1 MNLPSPPP
9 DLRIPITLLT
19 GFLGAGKT
27 TLLNALL
34 HAKDGP
40 KVSVIVNEF
49 GEAGLDHDLI
59 AAIDEEVVLMQS
71 GCLCC
76 SMRGDLARTLQD
88 LQNRKDL
95 GHITFDRIVI
105 ETTGLADPAPIL
117 QTILVD
123 RALAEIFR
131 MDGIV
136 TVADAAAG
144 SDTLNRQFEAVS
156 QVAMADL
163 IVISKTDLVPE
174 EDLSAFETRLQKLN
188 LTARIL
194 HADHGL
200 VAPDA
205 LWNLSGIRQNTKH
218 DQVLAWLMPRTED
231 TPTDPLQNLSGLSPT
246 AQPKVTQSVHDAR
259 IGSVSIVLHD
269 PIPAVAF
276 DLWLD
281 TLIALRG
288 PDILRVK
295 GVVHLEGIPTPFV
308 FHGVQHLFDP
318 PVPLHDWQGS
328 DRSSRI
334 VVIARDMSRPE
345 LKASLDL
352 LRAQIPEKTKP
363 PSIAGVH
370 S

>member
-1 MNLPSPPP
+1 
-9 DLRIPITLLT
+9 LLT

-27 TLLNALL
+27 TLLNGIL
-34 HAKDGP
+34 HAMDGP
-40 KVSVIVNEF
+40 KIAVIVNEF

-59 AAIDEEVVLMQS
+59 AAIDEEVILMQS

-88 LQNRKDL
+88 LQDRKDV
-95 GHITFDRIVI
+95 GQIAFDRIVI

-117 QTILVD
+117 QTLLVD
-123 RALAEIFR
+123 SALAKFFR

-144 SDTLNRQFEAVS
+144 PDTLTRQFEAVS

-163 IVISKTDLVPE
+163 IVISKTDLVPKDE
-174 EDLSAFETRLQKLN
+174 LLAFETRLQALN
-188 LTARIL
+188 LTAPIL
-194 HADHGL
+194 HANHGL

-205 LWNLSGIRQNTKH
+205 LWGLSGIKQNSKQDQVMAWLVPRAQNT
-218 DQVLAWLMPRTED
+218 A
-231 TPTDPLQNLSGLSPT
+231 TDALQNLSGLSPT
-246 AQPKVTQSVHDAR
+246 TKPSVVQSAHDAR
-259 IGSVSIVLHD
+259 IGSASIVLHD

-288 PDILRVK
+288 HDILRVK
-295 GVVHLEGIPTPFV
+295 GIVHLEGIPTPFV

-318 PVPLHDWQGS
+318 PIPLHDWQGS
-328 DRSSRI
+328 DCSSRI

-345 LKASLDL
+345 LMASLDL
-352 LRAQIPEKTKP
+352 LRAQIPNKTKS
-363 PSIAGVH
+363 PSIAGAH